1 MKHKLLTLSTLMF
14 VALSSMTAM
23 AVDNETST
31 STFPKPMR
39 SVGKSEMKPHVGLLL
54 GSAQPEGRQTAQ
66 ADYALD
72 IGFQPWVPFGVGLE
86 VGGTRVND
94 DDRARVLARATYN
107 FGGEKFLLKHSYL
120 GAAVGAQ
127 LGSVGDSDRA
137 LAAFAPMIGFDIP
150 VASLAQDRGDFVS
163 LGLHAKYLITEGS
176 DPDSGSLNGVVKYW
190 F

>member
-1 MKHKLLTLSTLMF
+1 MKHSILALTTLAF
-14 VALSSMTAM
+14 FALSSTA
-23 AVDNETST
+23 ALAIDNDTTS

-39 SVGKSEMKPHVGLLL
+39 AVGKSELKPHVGLLL
-54 GSAQPEGRQTAQ
+54 GAAQPEGRQTAQ
-66 ADYALD
+66 ADYGID
-72 IGFQPWVPFGVGLE
+72 VGFQPWVPYGVGLE
-86 VGGTRVND
+86 VAGTRVND
-94 DDRARVLARATYN
+94 DDRARVLVRGTYN
-107 FGGEKFLLKHSYL
+107 FGGEQYLLQHSYI